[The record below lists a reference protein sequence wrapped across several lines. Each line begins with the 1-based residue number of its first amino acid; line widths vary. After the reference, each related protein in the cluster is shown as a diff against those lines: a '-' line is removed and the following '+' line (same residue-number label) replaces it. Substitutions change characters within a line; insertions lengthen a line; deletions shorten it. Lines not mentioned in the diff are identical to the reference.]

1 MRSLDS
7 ETQDETTRLRRSIR
21 WSGCVTSSK
30 PWRSRVM
37 KEMEGRDGTS
47 KIRRAKL
54 VSYPDSSPATRA
66 AQAAQVDRLVA
77 TERAI
82 SSKTRPRKIV
92 PVSAAAMALNPA
104 ETRQTVATLAAIC
117 VTEATAILGPA
128 EAREAV
134 PPAIT
139 HLAGPPA

>member
-21 WSGCVTSSK
+21 LSGCVTSSK

-37 KEMEGRDGTS
+37 KEMEGGDGTS

-54 VSYPDSSPATRA
+54 VSYPDSSQSTRA
-66 AQAAQVDRLVA
+66 TQAAQVDRLVA

-82 SSKTRPRKIV
+82 SSKTRLRKIV
-92 PVSAAAMALNPA
+92 RGSAAATALNPA

-117 VTEATAILGPA
+117 VTAATAILGPA
-128 EAREAV
+128 EADWKS
-134 PPAIT
+134 
-139 HLAGPPA
+139 